1 MIGPVLAW
9 SGYQEG
15 AVVQSPTALTA
26 IRLMIAL
33 APTVL
38 LIVACVVAWF
48 YPLTRERHAEISRE
62 LAQRR
67 RERGQAEADVTELVA
82 GG

>member
-1 MIGPVLAW
+1 VLAMIGPVLAW

-15 AVVQSPTALTA
+15 AAVQTSTALTA

-38 LIVACVVAWF
+38 LISACVVAWF
-48 YPLTRERHAEISRE
+48 YPLTRERHAGISRE

-67 RERGQAEADVTELVA
+67 RERG
-82 GG
+82 